1 MEGKEKETQYKSIVI
16 TGDVTV
22 DNFIYEGKRFSARM
36 VNIPGVRQFK
46 KGGGAILTFQ
56 ILTELITK
64 SAKINPEDKN
74 NISKHWKIIP
84 PGFDQPE
91 KEIPS
96 SLCSYSLWSPFKINN
111 SKSVWRMSRA
121 LGYGNELM
129 KPNYSQLVSKKEVSI
144 LKKAIPKILV
154 IDDAG
159 YQFGIKSQESQWKSF
174 GKYDWIILKMTG
186 KVAADDLW
194 TELIKKYSNKLIVIL
209 SAAEMRGEDY
219 QIARGTSWEQTIEDT
234 ENVLLTAHNISN
246 LTKCRHLIISYN
258 NDGVLWLNKEN
269 QKTEA
274 RLLCDT
280 TRAENEWSENIP
292 GKSFGYLSCLTSA
305 VTFNLIGKGKNL
317 NTSDFINGIESGLS
331 AMRNLLE
338 FGHGDA
344 KDIPTGFPYVR
355 IADEILSPCHSL
367 SCFNIPWPHTG
378 SVKEKRKWMITEMLQ
393 RSPLMKE
400 NVSLNGLARQVI
412 LYGTKILDYVPH
424 AKFRKHATA
433 DRLEIESLRSIR
445 HFMLNYRNNLNVNK
459 PISFGVF
466 GPPGA
471 GKSFGVKQI
480 AYEIFGEKSWL
491 EFNLSQF
498 TCGSLQELHGAFH
511 QVRDKVLAGLIPV
524 VFMDEFDSKQY
535 EWLQYLLSPMQDGEF
550 QEGQLTHSI
559 GKCIFIFAGAT
570 SYSFESFGKFKDDNL
585 ENNAKEHFILKKGPD
600 FKSRLDTYL
609 DVFGPNQKQKVNEK
623 NILDPSDTSFALRRA
638 IFIASKIKYDSYLPA
653 KVDPGLI
660 NALLCI
666 PKYIHGARSL
676 DKLLSLLLS
685 PDGSGLERTRI
696 PADSQLSVYVDPIE
710 FNRLLSEPGKNKSE
724 IPIEEIAIAIHTYWM
739 KMAGKLK
746 NGTTEEY
753 NKLFELLDEE
763 GKEDNRAAARRI
775 QDIVSAVN
783 LNVERFNKSNELSAE
798 KKKLIEKHI
807 EFHIELLSALEHNG
821 WWMQRINTG
830 WVYSEKRDNKKKHH
844 HLLIPY
850 SKLPNFE
857 KEKDRQSVRN
867 FQKILNSNEF
877 QINWIE

>member
-1 MEGKEKETQYKSIVI
+1 
-16 TGDVTV
+16 
-22 DNFIYEGKRFSARM
+22 M
-36 VNIPGVRQFK
+36 VNIPGVRQLK

-159 YQFGIKSQESQWKSF
+159 YQFGIKLQENKWKSF

-186 KVAADDLW
+186 KVASDDLW

-209 SAAEMRGEDY
+209 SAAEMRGEDH

-234 ENVLLTAHNISN
+234 RNVLLTAHNIFN

-280 TRAENEWSENIP
+280 TRAENEWSENFP

-305 VTFNLIGKGKNL
+305 ITYNLIGKGKKL
-317 NTSDFINGIESGLS
+317 NTSDFINGIEGGLS

-344 KDIPTGFPYVR
+344 KNIPAGFPFER
-355 IADEILSPCHSL
+355 ISDEILTPHHSL
-367 SCFNIPWPHTG
+367 SCFTIPWPNT
-378 SVKEKRKWMITEMLQ
+378 SNVKGNNKWMITEMLQ

-400 NVSLNGLARQVI
+400 NVSLIGLARQVI

-445 HFMLNYRNNLNVNK
+445 HFMMNYRNSLNVNK

-471 GKSFGVKQI
+471 GKSFGVKQL
-480 AYEIFGEKSWL
+480 AFEIFGENSWL

-498 TCGSLQELHGAFH
+498 TTGSLQELHGAFH
-511 QVRDKVLAGLIPV
+511 QVRDKVLAGITPV
-524 VFMDEFDSKQY
+524 VFIDEFDSKHY

-570 SYSFESFGKFKDDNL
+570 SYSFDSFGKFNDDEYGNR
-585 ENNAKEHFILKKGPD
+585 AKEHFVLKKGPD

-609 DVFGPNQKQKVNEK
+609 DVFGPNQRQKVSEK
-623 NILDPSDTSFALRRA
+623 NVPDPNDNSFSLRRA

-676 DKLLSLLLS
+676 DKLLTLLQSL
-685 PDGSGLERTRI
+685 DRSGLERTRI
-696 PADSQLSVYVDPIE
+696 PADSQLSVYVDPVE
-710 FNRLLSEPGKNKSE
+710 FNRLLTEPGKNKSD
-724 IPIEEIAIAIHTYWM
+724 IPIEEIAIAIHIYWL
-739 KMAGKLK
+739 KLAGKLK
-746 NGTTEEY
+746 KGTTKEFD
-753 NKLFELLDEE
+753 KSFEKLDEE
-763 GKEDNRAAARRI
+763 AKEDNRAAARRI
-775 QDIVSAVN
+775 QEILAAVN
-783 LNVERFNKSNELSAE
+783 LKIERFNKSNRLSNA
-798 KKKLIEKHI
+798 KKQLIKKHI

-821 WWMQRINTG
+821 WWMQRINSG
-830 WVYSEKRDNKKKHH
+830 WTSNCQMLKKK
-844 HLLIPY
+844 
-850 SKLPNFE
+850 KTEN
-857 KEKDRQSVRN
+857 Q
-867 FQKILNSNEF
+867 
-877 QINWIE
+877 